1 MDFLKELIEINN
13 ENFLEKYSIKYISE
27 NEENYLEKRIEFINK
42 YKKKNNNLFTLCK
55 RYNIDDYYKKLIR
68 LK

>member
-13 ENFLEKYSIKYISE
+13 EIMLKEYSKKYISE

-42 YKKKNNNLFTLCK
+42 YNKKNNSLFTLCK
-55 RYNIDDYYKKLIR
+55 KYNIDDYYQR
-68 LK
+68 LLNI